1 MSLNQILL
9 IGNAGADAELN
20 YTPNGDPVASFN
32 MAVSRNR
39 LVDGEWQ
46 TVSTE
51 WFRVSQWGRSAER
64 VANTVKRGNRVF
76 IEGRLSSSPYRTEG
90 GENRAGLQ
98 ISAYRVINLTQGSDE
113 GYGSYGDGFRAV
125 PDEPTY
131 QSRPSSPASQQ
142 DAQAFEEGE
151 DLPW

>member
-20 YTPNGDPVASFN
+20 YTPSGDPVARFN
-32 MAVSRNR
+32 MAVSRSR

-46 TVSTE
+46 TIATE

-64 VANTVKRGNRVF
+64 TANAIKRGNRVF
-76 IEGRLSSSPYRTEG
+76 VDGRLSSSPYRTES
-90 GENRAGLQ
+90 GEIRAGLEV
-98 ISAYRVINLTQGSDE
+98 SAFRVMNLTRSGDE

-125 PDEPTY
+125 PDEPDK
-131 QSRPSSPASQQ
+131 QSRAVGSQDSQ
-142 DAQAFEEGE
+142 MYEEGE